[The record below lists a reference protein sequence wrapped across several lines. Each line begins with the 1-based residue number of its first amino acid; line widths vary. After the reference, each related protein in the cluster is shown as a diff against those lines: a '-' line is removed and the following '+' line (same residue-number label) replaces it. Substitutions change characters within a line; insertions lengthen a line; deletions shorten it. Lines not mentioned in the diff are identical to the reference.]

1 MKTTIRPDP
10 RYFSWRALGTEFNE
24 KIYPEPQL
32 VHKGEEV
39 ATFDFGS
46 TVRQATIITWSS
58 ISYTGLAYGGLTA
71 PCHNRLRQVVLIF
84 ESPAGFPSGLARE
97 NLEKCYGRGGIEF
110 SILFTKKI
118 YPSCRI

>member
-1 MKTTIRPDP
+1 MRPGP

-46 TVRQATIITWSS
+46 TVRRAAIITRSS
-58 ISYTGLAYGGLTA
+58 MSYAGLAYGGLTA

-97 NLEKCYGRGGIEF
+97 KLETCYGRDGIEF
-110 SILFTKKI
+110 SISSTQKI